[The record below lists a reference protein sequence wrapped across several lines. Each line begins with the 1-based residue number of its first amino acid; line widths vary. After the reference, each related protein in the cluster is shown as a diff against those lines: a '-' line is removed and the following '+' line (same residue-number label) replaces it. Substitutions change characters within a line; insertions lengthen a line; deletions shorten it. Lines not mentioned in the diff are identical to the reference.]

1 MALPQSALHWSSN
14 HVKEW
19 LTQNGFGHYAHL
31 FCDIHKINGP
41 ALLMLTEEDLKNPLN
56 IEVNNEKK
64 CFNVFVYCKRSVTPP
79 SEV

>member
-56 IEVNNEKK
+56 IEVNNSL
-64 CFNVFVYCKRSVTPP
+64 VYYV
-79 SEV
+79 